1 MLGWASLPPAVAME
15 SDAAP
20 HQQQQQ
26 QQQPAA
32 AVPAPGGQ
40 GIAASQLAVAL
51 GGLLAAGGGHQQQQ
65 HRQQV
70 ELGPSLGDVLKP
82 DLVVSLLQQ
91 SPEVRRARQ
100 QGVCVRGAS
109 CGRLHGRPR
118 RCARAHT
125 HSRALHYIALQL
137 VAQLAPH
144 LPEEQRSVQSMAD
157 VIASAQFRCARVW
170 VARAS
175 ARCLPTRAAPAS
187 TPRRR
192 VCFTHTRPP
201 LSPPPCCRHQLDVMS
216 QALATGQLSTA
227 QFGLPPGGFGVM
239 GLLAAIQQQ
248 QQQGHGAAAG
258 DTGKGA
264 AGEQQQQEQ

>member
-201 LSPPPCCRHQLDVMS
+201 PLPPP
-216 QALATGQLSTA
+216 
-227 QFGLPPGGFGVM
+227 P
-239 GLLAAIQQQ
+239 
-248 QQQGHGAAAG
+248 AAG
-258 DTGKGA
+258 TSWRSCRKRWRLGS
-264 AGEQQQQEQ
+264 